1 MFSVTV
7 FAVIALF
14 HLLDM
19 SDSKSKHAGS
29 NSSEPFIQMAQTT
42 QQQLWGNGYRQEHP
56 QKQKWEPF
64 QQMKQA
70 IENCG
75 VGGILDSQTEWLSEV
90 SHGKRSEEE
99 VIIGKDVNGKIT

>member
-1 MFSVTV
+1 
-7 FAVIALF
+7 
-14 HLLDM
+14 M
-19 SDSKSKHAGS
+19 SDSKSKRAGS

-42 QQQLWGNGYRQEHP
+42 QQQLSGEMVIANNP

-75 VGGILDSQTEWLSEV
+75 VGGILDS
-90 SHGKRSEEE
+90 
-99 VIIGKDVNGKIT
+99 

>member
-1 MFSVTV
+1 MFSDTV

-42 QQQLWGNGYRQEHP
+42 QPQLSGEMVIAKNTP
-56 QKQKWEPF
+56 KNKS
-64 QQMKQA
+64 
-70 IENCG
+70 ENHSSRWSK
-75 VGGILDSQTEWLSEV
+75 L
-90 SHGKRSEEE
+90 
-99 VIIGKDVNGKIT
+99 

>member
-1 MFSVTV
+1 MQGPIVLNHYPDGTN
-7 FAVIALF
+7 
-14 HLLDM
+14 H
-19 SDSKSKHAGS
+19 
-29 NSSEPFIQMAQTT
+29 PTT
-42 QQQLWGNGYRQEHP
+42 TIWGNGYRQEHP

-90 SHGKRSEEE
+90 SHGKRSKEE
-99 VIIGKDVNGKIT
+99 VIIGEDVNGKIT